1 MDRRM
6 IRQMLGEV
14 IDEMLDKGIYW
25 PEFSSQLEK
34 LYIMSALSKTNGSV
48 YKAAE
53 LMGIH
58 RNTLSKRIQE
68 YGIDKSKLRRK
79 NKA

>member
-6 IRQMLGEV
+6 IKPVLEEV

-25 PEFSSQLEK
+25 PEFSAQLEK
-34 LYIMSALSKTNGSV
+34 LYIIKALSNTRGSV
-48 YKAAE
+48 HKAAD

-58 RNTLSKRIQE
+58 RNTLSKRIQD
-68 YGIDKSKLRRK
+68 YGIDKSKLRRRSK
-79 NKA
+79 

>member
-1 MDRRM
+1 M
-6 IRQMLGEV
+6 IRQVLEEV

-25 PEFSSQLEK
+25 PEFSAQLEK
-34 LYIMSALSKTNGSV
+34 LYIMSALRKTNGSV

-68 YGIDKSKLRRK
+68 YSIDKNKLRNKRK
-79 NKA
+79 

>member
-6 IRQMLGEV
+6 IKQVLEEV
-14 IDEMLDKGIYW
+14 IEEMLDKGIYW
-25 PEFSSQLEK
+25 PEFSAQLEK
-34 LYIMSALSKTNGSV
+34 LYIMKALSKTNGSV

-68 YGIDKSKLRRK
+68 YGIDKTKLRKGSR
-79 NKA
+79 

>member
-68 YGIDKSKLRRK
+68 YGIDKSKLRKK

>member
-6 IRQMLGEV
+6 IKQVLDEV

-25 PEFSSQLEK
+25 PEFSAQLEK
-34 LYIMSALSKTNGSV
+34 LYIMNALSKTNGSV

-68 YGIDKSKLRRK
+68 YGIDKTKLRK
-79 NKA
+79 KAR